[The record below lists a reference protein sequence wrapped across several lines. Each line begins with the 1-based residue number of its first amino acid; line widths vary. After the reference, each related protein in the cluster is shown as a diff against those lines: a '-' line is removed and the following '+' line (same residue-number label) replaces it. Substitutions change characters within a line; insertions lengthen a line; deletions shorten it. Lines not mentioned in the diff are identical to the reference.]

1 MKLKGR
7 SLLVLALLLFGG
19 FAIFEYF
26 QEKKTAKEVL
36 EQARLVMV
44 DYDQVE
50 SIILEKSLKK
60 INLKRSIDGW
70 SLLEP
75 LNDFADN
82 AAVEDFLKGVATE
95 RIIEVAKEGANID
108 WSLFGL
114 DHPEGK
120 ITFLTSG
127 GQKQSFQISN
137 RKNFEQNT
145 FVRRDSEN
153 RVLVVSSNWQQRLEK
168 IPLEF
173 RDRRFLRH
181 RIATIDTFKLKNS
194 TGILELKMKEGQWQD
209 ASNLGVMLDQNKVR
223 EMLQSISDA
232 KAEDF
237 VEGAKPRLKA
247 LFSLELNLGGKLW
260 KADIGQA
267 QDLKIYA
274 EVSEPIYLLK
284 MEPGALD
291 KFIHLKK
298 EELIKTDSNSKGKE
312 KH

>member
-1 MKLKGR
+1 
-7 SLLVLALLLFGG
+7 
-19 FAIFEYF
+19 
-26 QEKKTAKEVL
+26 
-36 EQARLVMV
+36 MV

-50 SIILEKSLKK
+50 SIILEKSLIK

-75 LNDFADN
+75 LIDFADN
-82 AAVEDFLKGVATE
+82 VAVEDFLKGVATE
-95 RIIEVAKEGANID
+95 RIIDVAKEGANID

-145 FVRRDSEN
+145 FARRDDEQ

-168 IPLEF
+168 TPLEF
-173 RDRRFLRH
+173 RDRRLLRH
-181 RIATIDTFKLKNS
+181 RIATIDTFKLENAN
-194 TGILELKMKEGQWQD
+194 GILQFKMKDGQWQD
-209 ASNLGVMLDQNKVR
+209 SSNLGVTLDQNKVR

-237 VEGAKPRLKA
+237 VQKARSSLKV

-274 EVSEPIYLLK
+274 EVSEPNHLLK

-298 EELIKTDSNSKGKE
+298 EDFKKIDSNPKGKE